1 MKNAVEVQR
10 HVKPGLVELFVERAR
25 DDDAHVHVC
34 GPDRVEETLAQ
45 VLESRPTVV
54 GRRFPWSLPTPVSH
68 RRLDRVKGTPVQA
81 AATTATLGVAT
92 TGAVVLTPGDGRRAL
107 TLSPELH
114 VCVLRSDQLVTGV
127 PEAIATLNPHSK
139 QSWVTGP
146 AADHE
151 IELDR
156 VGAVLT
162 TRALHVVLVDSGD
175 RFAA

>member
-1 MKNAVEVQR
+1 MKNAVAVEHR
-10 HVKPGLVELFVERAR
+10 VKPGLVDLFVERAR
-25 DDDAHVHVC
+25 EDAAHVHVC
-34 GPDRVEETLAQ
+34 GPDLVEETLAA
-45 VLESRPTVV
+45 VLAGRPTVV
-54 GRRFPWSLPTPVSH
+54 GRRFPWSLPKPVSH
-68 RRLDRVKGTPVQA
+68 RRLDRGRGTPIEA

-162 TRALHVVLVDSGD
+162 TRSLHVVLVDSGD
-175 RFAA
+175 RAA